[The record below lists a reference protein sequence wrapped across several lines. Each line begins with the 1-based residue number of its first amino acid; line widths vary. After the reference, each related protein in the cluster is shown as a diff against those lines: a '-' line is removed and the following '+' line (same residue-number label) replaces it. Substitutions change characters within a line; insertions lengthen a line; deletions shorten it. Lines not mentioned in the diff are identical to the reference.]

1 MSIVSNHSMPADTH
15 TFVILTV
22 EFTACHMA
30 MTLYASR
37 TSNNARIRWWEKG
50 GKINKLILSLFIFSV
65 EHDSIKSVAIDF
77 LSIYIAVLH
86 IRINHG
92 EIIKI

>member
-1 MSIVSNHSMPADTH
+1 MSIVSNHSMSTNTH

-22 EFTACHMA
+22 EFIACHMA

-50 GKINKLILSLFIFSV
+50 EKINKLILSLFISSV
-65 EHDSIKSVAIDF
+65 EHDSVKSVADFFID
-77 LSIYIAVLH
+77 IYS
-86 IRINHG
+86 G
-92 EIIKI
+92 IIYQN